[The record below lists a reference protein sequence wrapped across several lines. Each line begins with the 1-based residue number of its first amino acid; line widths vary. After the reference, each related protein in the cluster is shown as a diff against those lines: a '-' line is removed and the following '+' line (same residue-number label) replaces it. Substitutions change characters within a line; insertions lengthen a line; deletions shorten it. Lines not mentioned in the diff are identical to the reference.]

1 MKNRGI
7 IRAVKYSWSRN
18 FLLLRLYS
26 VDEAGNETVVA
37 TSSPVTKVA
46 AAGVCRLFQDGAPLR
61 LDIDAL
67 TRVLRTPGKTAWAG
81 FTAFE
86 PARAALK
93 ACLQHDEQGAK
104 AALVIITLS
113 LDSNV
118 VNDVSSVLD
127 VVYPHFPPSCEI
139 AFVTAY
145 DESQENGVRVEI
157 LLMNV

>member
-18 FLLLRLYS
+18 FVLLRLYS
-26 VDEAGNETVVA
+26 VDEEGNETVVA

-46 AAGVCRLFQDGAPLR
+46 AAAICRLFPGEAPLR
-61 LDIDAL
+61 LDMDTL
-67 TRVLRTPGKTAWAG
+67 KRVLQTPGKTAWAG

-93 ACLQHDEQGAK
+93 ACLQHDVQGAK

-118 VNDVSSVLD
+118 VNDVGSVLD
-127 VVYPHFPPSCEI
+127 IVYPHFPSGCDI
-139 AFVTAY
+139 AFITAY
-145 DESQENGVRVEI
+145 DESLQQGVKVEI
-157 LLMNV
+157 LLINV